1 MRKPLKLSVA
11 VMFGL
16 LLLVSVGWVFAVMRN
31 WSEIVVRPS
40 RLTQLIADIL
50 TIIVPGLIAVIGM
63 WAKKRWAHSLFIV
76 VLGASLYAFAFNVV
90 YLRFDNYF
98 GVSWFIPLAF
108 LLAFIV
114 YMVFALRA
122 LHKDEDA
129 GWLSWLFG
137 RRRGVEIDNRL
148 ST

>member
-1 MRKPLKLSVA
+1 MRKPLKLSV
-11 VMFGL
+11 VIMFGL
-16 LLLVSVGWVFAVMRN
+16 LLLVGAGWVFAIMRN
-31 WSEIVVRPS
+31 WSEIVLRPS

-50 TIIVPGLIAVIGM
+50 VIIVPGLIAVIGV
-63 WAKKRWAHSLFIV
+63 WAKKRWAHSLFIL
-76 VLGASLYAFAFNVV
+76 VLGASLYAFVFNVT

-98 GVSWFIPLAF
+98 GVSWFIPLGF
-108 LLAFIV
+108 LLAFMV
-114 YMVFALRA
+114 YMIFALRA

-137 RRRGVEIDNRL
+137 RRRSVEIDNRL

>member
-1 MRKPLKLSVA
+1 MYKPLKLSVA
-11 VMFGL
+11 IMFVL
-16 LLLVSVGWVFAVMRN
+16 LLLVSVGWVFAIMRE
-31 WSEIVVRPS
+31 WSEIVSRPS

-63 WAKKRWAHSLFIV
+63 WAKKRWAHSLFIL
-76 VLGASLYAFAFNVV
+76 VLGASLYAFVFNVT

-98 GVSWFIPLAF
+98 GVSWLVPLVF

-114 YMVFALRA
+114 YTIFALRA
-122 LHKDEDA
+122 LHKDEDV

-137 RRRGVEIDNRL
+137 RRRGVGIDNRL